1 MLSSATSGSQPSSE
15 LANPAG
21 VVTLNA
27 DRPDDPSL
35 WHVSFLDK
43 KRSVTTVSLRDVQCR
58 CHPEVLHPFR
68 DHRSH
73 VRRLHMRATAQL
85 YVAIRLPAV
94 LAVKH
99 AQVSANLL
107 DPGR

>member
-35 WHVSFLDK
+35 WHVSFL
-43 KRSVTTVSLRDVQCR
+43 
-58 CHPEVLHPFR
+58 
-68 DHRSH
+68 
-73 VRRLHMRATAQL
+73 
-85 YVAIRLPAV
+85 
-94 LAVKH
+94 
-99 AQVSANLL
+99 
-107 DPGR
+107 